1 MTVEL
6 TQIVYSALGILIVAI
21 AGFTVKYLK
30 EISENLQSINVKIAV
45 MIEKHEN
52 LEKRVDK
59 LEEIN
64 DEG

>member
-1 MTVEL
+1 MTPDL
-6 TQIVYSALGILIVAI
+6 TSIIYSALGILIVAI

-30 EISENLQSINVKIAV
+30 EISENLQAINIKIAV

-59 LEEIN
+59 LEEIV
-64 DEG
+64 EP